1 MVEAKQKRELDKKTV
16 GEFAAQ
22 LVKDGMV
29 IGLGTGSTTA
39 YAIKKIG
46 ERIKEE
52 KIRVLGVATS
62 HQTEILAAS
71 SGIPIT
77 TLAEHSTLDLTID
90 SADQVDRKL
99 QLIKGGGAA
108 HTKEKIIALSSKRFI
123 VIVDESKVVKVL
135 NRAVPLEVI
144 PFARVFVEKQILKLG
159 GKPSLRIA
167 AASEKAGPIITD
179 NGNFIIDADFG
190 EIHDAKKLEF
200 KLNQIAGIV
209 ENGLFTMDK
218 EVYVG
223 RNGKVIQLKK

>member
-1 MVEAKQKRELDKKTV
+1 MIDQKRELDKKAV

-22 LVKDGMV
+22 LVEEGMI

-62 HQTEILAAS
+62 YQTEILAAS
-71 SGIPIT
+71 VGIPIT

-90 SADQVDRKL
+90 SADQVDHKL

-108 HTKEKIIALSSKRFI
+108 HTKEKIVALSSKRFI

-144 PFARVFVEKQILKLG
+144 PFARVFVEKQISKMG
-159 GKPSLRIA
+159 GKPRLRIA
-167 AASEKAGPIITD
+167 GASSKAGPVITD

-190 EIHDAKKLEF
+190 EIRDAKRLESQ
-200 KLNQIAGIV
+200 LNQIAGII

-223 RNGKVIQLKK
+223 RDGKVVQL